1 MGKHAYLILAHKNWG
16 QLKVLLSLLD
26 NRRNDI
32 FLHVDKKK
40 YPPQNVIEEIA
51 GTPQVSD
58 LYFVDSINV
67 NWGSYS
73 VIAAELILLKAAIQV
88 DHYDYYHLISGQDLP
103 LKTQKEIHS
112 YFDQHQ
118 GEEFVEYADKS
129 WMERVKK
136 RYRYYR
142 FFQEQI
148 GRENRRVLQKL
159 ERIGIRLQR
168 AFHIN
173 RIRGL
178 VFSGG
183 PNWFSVTDEFARLVC
198 ANSKKI
204 KKQFRFTQC
213 ADECFLQMFSI
224 ETGFDRKSYQILHK
238 KNSGNMR
245 FVDWDRG
252 SPYTFRIDDFEDL
265 IHSEKLFARKFDITV
280 DAEII
285 EKIYAHLSGER
296 SR

>member
-1 MGKHAYLILAHKNWG
+1 MGKHVYLIMAHKNWG

-51 GTPQVSD
+51 GTLQDSE

-73 VIAAELILLKAAIQV
+73 MIAAELILLKAAIQV
-88 DHYDYYHLISGQDLP
+88 DHYDYYHFISGQDLP

-112 YFDQHQ
+112 YFDKHQ
-118 GEEFVEYADKS
+118 GEEFIEYADKS
-129 WMERVKK
+129 WMERVNE
-136 RYRYYR
+136 RCRYYW
-142 FFQEQI
+142 FFQAHI

-159 ERIGIRLQR
+159 ERAGIRLQR
-168 AFHIN
+168 ILHIN

-183 PNWFSVTDEFARLVC
+183 PNWFSITDEFARLVC

-213 ADECFLQMFSI
+213 ADECFLQMLSVK
-224 ETGFDRKSYQILHK
+224 TGFDKKTHQIIHGK
-238 KNSGNMR
+238 KSGNMR

-252 SPYTFRIDDFEDL
+252 SPYTFRVDDFEEL
-265 IHSEKLFARKFDITV
+265 IHSEKLFARKFDMTV

-285 EKIYAHLSGER
+285 EKIYAHLSEEN